1 MAGEYKEWMVTF
13 NRAILE
19 SSVKDKKFAYIVTL
33 GRAVNAILFIHS
45 VDKDPTKD
53 SPGIKR
59 DRFNSYLFGSAV
71 IFESL
76 NLIECMI
83 SEFSGDE
90 IFQNGLRAI
99 LNDETAK
106 QIKKAHLKGARHQA
120 VFHFDPKAFGDA
132 LKRTN
137 FYDCPFV
144 IARGES
150 RQDLSYQLS
159 DIVAAEILVGLPS
172 NTEQFMPT
180 LGNAMKRTS
189 ELVDKF
195 IHHSELLI
203 IHHLQRWGYIKMDCP

>member
-1 MAGEYKEWMVTF
+1 MTGEDKEWMVTF
-13 NRAILE
+13 NRTIFEA
-19 SSVKDKKFAYIVTL
+19 SVQDKKFAYIVTL
-33 GRAVNAILFIHS
+33 GRAVNTILFIHS
-45 VDKDPTKD
+45 VNRDPANDKP
-53 SPGIKR
+53 SVRR
-59 DRFNSYLFGSAV
+59 DRLNSYLFGSAV

-76 NLIECMI
+76 NLIESMI
-83 SEFSGDE
+83 TEFSGDE

-106 QIKKAHLKGARHQA
+106 QIKKAHLKGVRHQA

-132 LKRTN
+132 LKKTS

-144 IARGES
+144 LSRGES

-172 NTEQFMPT
+172 DTEQFMAT
-180 LGNAMKRTS
+180 LGNAMRKTS

-195 IHHSELLI
+195 VQHSEELI
-203 IHHLQRWGYIKMDCP
+203 IHHLKRWGYIKMDC